1 MSLHSTDLQGTGQQD
16 KEQHGILYS
25 KIARRF
31 SFLLAA
37 VLSLLILVY
46 PRILASSAEQLNHG
60 MLILWMWGI
69 AAGFIHG
76 VGYIPRIKI
85 WRVLLGP
92 LFAWL
97 FMLLAIAD
105 ITLF

>member
-1 MSLHSTDLQGTGQQD
+1 MSLQGSHQQD
-16 KEQHGILYS
+16 FVKHGFLYS
-25 KIARRF
+25 KIARHF

-37 VLSLLILVY
+37 MLSLLILIY
-46 PRILASSAEQLNHG
+46 PRFLASSAEQLNHG
-60 MLILWMWGI
+60 LLSLWMWGI

-76 VGYIPRIKI
+76 VGYIPRLKV
-85 WRVLLGP
+85 WRVLFGP

-97 FMLLAIAD
+97 LMLMALAE